1 MAYLIVH
8 VSFMFRLTYQTMYSQ
23 TQLALLLTHEHPQ
36 MIGSAIFHVVIKNS
50 TLLAGF
56 KYPLK
61 DHKHNDVLE
70 IDKLQLKL

>member
-23 TQLALLLTHEHPQ
+23 TQLALLLTHEHQ
-36 MIGSAIFHVVIKNS
+36 QSSAIFHVVIKNS

-61 DHKHNDVLE
+61 DDKHNDMLE